1 MSGSWSAT
9 SKTVTLSR
17 SVALA
22 VSLTWEASLCSSMT
36 GMDLI
41 TSPATGCVL
50 LALSNVQA
58 CGADVPTQ
66 AAQSYMQNL
75 SERLL
80 QACFAFNTVEV
91 VVEHGVKQSQS
102 DPAQRAP
109 TTAGVQRLIKLVA
122 DVRKAS
128 SAASTCKYRIRHSIG
143 DPREATP
150 KQMMVVV
157 HSQGQQSEVAV
168 ISSQP
173 SAEEAALVRSSS
185 GAINPWVSQALL
197 ARLTLSHITRMRAED
212 LHKHVASQGVQMPLT
227 LAQRILGKL
236 EDHASESQPGLGF
249 LGRSGK
255 GGGFRRR
262 Q

>member
-9 SKTVTLSR
+9 SKTVALSR

-157 HSQGQQSEVAV
+157 QASQGQQSEVAV

-212 LHKHVASQGVQMPLT
+212 LHKHIASQGVQMPLT

-255 GGGFRRR
+255 GGFRRR

>member
-1 MSGSWSAT
+1 
-9 SKTVTLSR
+9 
-17 SVALA
+17 
-22 VSLTWEASLCSSMT
+22 MT

-212 LHKHVASQGVQMPLT
+212 LHKHIASQGVQMPLT

-255 GGGFRRR
+255 GGFRRR

>member
-1 MSGSWSAT
+1 MSGLLSAT

-50 LALSNVQA
+50 LALSHVQA

-91 VVEHGVKQSQS
+91 IVEHGVKQSQS

-157 HSQGQQSEVAV
+157 HAKD
-168 ISSQP
+168 SS
-173 SAEEAALVRSSS
+173 LKLRSSAAS
-185 GAINPWVSQALL
+185 HPRKRRRLSARPAERSIRGCHRRFLRGLHSLTSPVCGPRTCTSMS
-197 ARLTLSHITRMRAED
+197 RLTGCRCR
-212 LHKHVASQGVQMPLT
+212 
-227 LAQRILGKL
+227 
-236 EDHASESQPGLGF
+236 
-249 LGRSGK
+249 
-255 GGGFRRR
+255 
-262 Q
+262 

>member
-9 SKTVTLSR
+9 SKTVTHSR

-50 LALSNVQA
+50 LALSHVQA
-58 CGADVPTQ
+58 CGADIPTQ

-157 HSQGQQSEVAV
+157 QEGQQSEVAV

-255 GGGFRRR
+255 GGFRRR

>member
-1 MSGSWSAT
+1 
-9 SKTVTLSR
+9 
-17 SVALA
+17 
-22 VSLTWEASLCSSMT
+22 MT

-50 LALSNVQA
+50 LALSHVQA

-66 AAQSYMQNL
+66 AAQSYMQHL

-91 VVEHGVKQSQS
+91 IVEHGVKQSQS

-157 HSQGQQSEVAV
+157 QPGQQSEVAV

-173 SAEEAALVRSSS
+173 SAEEAALVRASS

-212 LHKHVASQGVQMPLT
+212 LHKHVASYGVQMPLT

-236 EDHASESQPGLGF
+236 EDHASESKPGLGF

-255 GGGFRRR
+255 GGGTSTGFQRR